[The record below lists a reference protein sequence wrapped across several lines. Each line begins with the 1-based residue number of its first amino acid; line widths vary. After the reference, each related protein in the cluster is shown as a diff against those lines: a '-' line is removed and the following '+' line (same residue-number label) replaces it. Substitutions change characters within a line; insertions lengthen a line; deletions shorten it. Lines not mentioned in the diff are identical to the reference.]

1 MNTHSIRFR
10 LSFWYSLTFFTGLI
24 LAFISF
30 YILTRQVLLN
40 QTDSSLTNH
49 GNKVVEV
56 VSQKSNDMHQIL
68 AQSAFLAEFSE
79 IPGMLVTILDGKGN
93 LVSSSMMCCYDRGIY
108 NQLFQKTASTNE
120 SFIQNQVVSGE
131 NLRFFTSGVYSGKD
145 LIGAVI
151 VAHPIDI
158 IQKSLNSILIILGI
172 VAVLLL
178 IPTIIGGFLLSKKAM
193 QPISSISENLKFIS
207 GENLNQKVQNP
218 KTGDEL
224 EKLADSF
231 NLLLNRLDSAFKRE
245 KQLIGDIAHELKTPL
260 SIIRGNIELTLS
272 KSRSSKEYKKALKD
286 SVIDVNSM
294 SDTLNNILDLAW
306 SEADAFK
313 GNLKEFDF
321 SLMLDELY
329 EIAVKMAQAKHIAVN
344 LNSDKN
350 VKVTGFPEK
359 LSRAILNIID
369 NSVKYSPQKTNIG
382 ITLRKKINS
391 VELEITDQGQGI
403 YKKDLPHLFERF
415 YRGEN
420 VKNIQ
425 GGGLG
430 LSITKAIISAHQG
443 HLKIE
448 SRKNRGTK
456 VLLSLP
462 IS

>member
-1 MNTHSIRFR
+1 
-10 LSFWYSLTFFTGLI
+10 
-24 LAFISF
+24 
-30 YILTRQVLLN
+30 
-40 QTDSSLTNH
+40 
-49 GNKVVEV
+49 
-56 VSQKSNDMHQIL
+56 
-68 AQSAFLAEFSE
+68 
-79 IPGMLVTILDGKGN
+79 MLVTILDGKGN

-321 SLMLDELY
+321 SLSSSSINEKSNSFKGNLKEFDFSLMLDELY

-462 IS
+462 VS